1 MNDAHKPVSVLILP
15 EGCDFSDIDKV
26 YTLADADRLTR
37 SLTLTY
43 RDRILSALLT
53 RFHKAPD
60 FIIEYTCRFTEGD
73 SSFNGPID
81 RLALSFTGLDAEHS
95 AVATETLCSILG
107 VDSIK
112 ADTRAS
118 MRTLLEAIAREV
130 PQIRE
135 YFDF

>member
-1 MNDAHKPVSVLILP
+1 MTIDNKPVEVISLP
-15 EGCDFSDIDKV
+15 VGCDFSDIDKV

-43 RDRILSALLT
+43 RDRILAALLA
-53 RFHKAPD
+53 RFHKAPA
-60 FIIEYTCRFTEGD
+60 FIIEYTCRFNEGD
-73 SSFNGPID
+73 DRFNGPID
-81 RLALSFTGLDAEHS
+81 RFALSFTGLDSEPS
-95 AVATETLCSILG
+95 QVATETLCSILG
-107 VDSIK
+107 VDTLR

-118 MRTLLEAIAREV
+118 IRTLLEAIAREV